1 MDDSP
6 SGRPLDLH
14 GGDPFEAP
22 PVTRVVVHGVVQG
35 RPVVPHEQ
43 HPVVPAHASLELGSD
58 LMREEVVE
66 EGLAL
71 GDGHVVDL
79 VVNRTCTLAGNLA
92 RNCSVI
98 NHFRFA
104 AKSTGGREE
113 DNALGRR
120 RRQERRQERSGGA
133 ANCGGIGKWSGADSE
148 QVSFVPRTV
157 KVSGFTR
164 NNSEDGGKG
173 KMETNGA
180 RERKQRKLE
189 RQFREGE
196 AIPVG
201 SEIDRTR
208 RVVGSLSLLLPSLE
222 IN

>member
-1 MDDSP
+1 MHLFRPFSIQSP
-6 SGRPLDLH
+6 NTEKSPIFSCAGSCRQPY
-14 GGDPFEAP
+14 
-22 PVTRVVVHGVVQG
+22 VH
-35 RPVVPHEQ
+35 P
-43 HPVVPAHASLELGSD
+43 S
-58 LMREEVVE
+58 
-66 EGLAL
+66 
-71 GDGHVVDL
+71 
-79 VVNRTCTLAGNLA
+79 C

-120 RRQERRQERSGGA
+120 RRRQERSGA

-201 SEIDRTR
+201 SEIDRAR
-208 RVVGSLSLLLPSLE
+208 CVVGSLSLLLPSLE